1 MAGLAGCCGCLFGC
15 VGVTKVFNAISEG
28 TNLLR
33 REVEPIRGP
42 DTRAKQISRIAANTL
57 LFAGSIA
64 LAWAALSISATL
76 FSVGA
81 TAGLIV
87 GLQQGLALAL
97 PKLII
102 AVGTLV
108 GGTVLNRLGGGPVYN
123 PQDQVARIQAA
134 LNQARAG
141 RVG

>member
-28 TNLLR
+28 TTLLR
-33 REVEPIRGP
+33 REVEPVRGA
-42 DTRAKQISRIAANTL
+42 DTRAKQISRIAANAL
-57 LFAGSIA
+57 LFAGGIA

-87 GLQQGLALAL
+87 GLQTAMSVAL
-97 PKLII
+97 PKIII

-123 PQDQVARIQAA
+123 PANQVAQIQEA
-134 LNQARAG
+134 LNRARAG
-141 RVG
+141 RIG